1 MPIQLMMFQTILCQL
16 IPLLTQVW
24 KLNYNCFFTHKIFTI
39 RMPTDIDDIS
49 EMKAIVLSA
58 Q

>member
-1 MPIQLMMFQTILCQL
+1 MPIQLMMSQTILCQL

-24 KLNYNCFFTHKIFTI
+24 KLNYNYFFTHKIFTI
-39 RMPTDIDDIS
+39 RMSTDIDDIS

>member
-1 MPIQLMMFQTILCQL
+1 MPLHLMMSQIILCQL
-16 IPLLTQVW
+16 IPLLIQVW
-24 KLNYNCFFTHKIFTI
+24 KLNYNYFFTHKIVTI